1 MLSVAASLFFIH
13 LNVKN
18 KLFVGNISWETT
30 DEDLKIFFEQ
40 VGEVLEA
47 KIIMD
52 RVKNRS
58 KGMGFVTMANDEL
71 AAEAIKKLNNQELN
85 HRPIRVDEARPPQKR
100 EDNGGFKRF

>member
-13 LNVKN
+13 LNVNN

-40 VGEVLEA
+40 IGEVLEA

-52 RVKNRS
+52 RIKNRS
-58 KGMGFVTMANDEL
+58 KGMGFVTMATDEL
-71 AAEAIKKLNNQELN
+71 AVEAIEKLNNKELN
-85 HRPIRVDEARPPQKR
+85 GRPIRVDKARPPQKR
-100 EDNGGFKRF
+100 EEHGGFTRF